1 MDGDGVLPGSSS
13 ASPPPTASLHGLL
26 LAGSDRRGREA
37 DDWSDVR
44 SHVLSDPP
52 SAAASYY
59 RDETPLQLA
68 LRARER
74 GRRAEKSCESDT
86 STTGE
91 QPPREVT
98 TRIDA
103 LEALALADPPSVLGR
118 RDAEGRT
125 ALHTAASS
133 GRSADVL
140 RWLVDAERRL
150 AEEEACMA
158 GSVDDSN
165 SGCHYH
171 SSRER
176 NASLRTD
183 HPGGA
188 LPLHLAA
195 ACPSFDPPSD
205 DYDTSCGEAAL
216 VSSLII
222 CPITPA
228 MLASFEST
236 EAVREAYPQ
245 AVWEEDCDGETP
257 LHSSA
262 WGGVGSLVS
271 LLVGVA
277 ESSSSEDRGASLRR
291 AAAAEDGRGKTP
303 LDRAC
308 ERLCCM
314 CVHAKAAEGRGDGR
328 RDEPKSGGTLFLRE
342 SSARNGDPFG
352 PGPADD
358 PFAPPEAGSGRRA
371 SFVRTGSS
379 RRRRIPGCGSSFRG
393 SSRSLSSSF
402 VGGTGGLEL
411 DDGEDGGSNNHNH
424 DPASISRLR
433 ESFVLTRR
441 PVHPR
446 FGLEKLDDDLLIQG

>member
-1 MDGDGVLPGSSS
+1 MKIQSRPPKTDTFRYETWVDTGDFLRERDRLEMDGDGVLPGSSS
-13 ASPPPTASLHGLL
+13 ASPPTASLHGLL

-74 GRRAEKSCESDT
+74 GRRAEKSCEGDT

-150 AEEEACMA
+150 AESEEARSKA
-158 GSVDDSN
+158 DDLDDDD

-171 SSRER
+171 GSSDR

-205 DYDTSCGEAAL
+205 EYDTSCGEAAL
-216 VSSLII
+216 VSSMVI

-228 MLASFEST
+228 MVASFGST
-236 EAVREAYPQ
+236 EAVRKAYPE

-277 ESSSSEDRGASLRR
+277 ELSSSDADRSASLRR
-291 AAAAEDGRGKTP
+291 AAAAEDGK
-303 LDRAC
+303 
-308 ERLCCM
+308 
-314 CVHAKAAEGRGDGR
+314 
-328 RDEPKSGGTLFLRE
+328 
-342 SSARNGDPFG
+342 
-352 PGPADD
+352 
-358 PFAPPEAGSGRRA
+358 
-371 SFVRTGSS
+371 
-379 RRRRIPGCGSSFRG
+379 
-393 SSRSLSSSF
+393 
-402 VGGTGGLEL
+402 GGTG
-411 DDGEDGGSNNHNH
+411 
-424 DPASISRLR
+424 RR
-433 ESFVLTRR
+433 EAA
-441 PVHPR
+441 
-446 FGLEKLDDDLLIQG
+446 